1 MVLTLLV
8 PRSRKRRAI
17 PLHPLGLR
25 VRYGVPLPLPF
36 TYNTLKRRKEKAT
49 YIMAN
54 TFPARST
61 IFENKN
67 KKKRED
73 VPELPH

>member
-1 MVLTLLV
+1 ML
-8 PRSRKRRAI
+8 RKSRAI
-17 PLHPLGLR
+17 PLLLR
-25 VRYGVPLPLPF
+25 AFGFYGVPLPF
-36 TYNTLKRRKEKAT
+36 TYNAYKKCKEKAT
-49 YIMAN
+49 YIKAN

-73 VPELPH
+73 VPELLH